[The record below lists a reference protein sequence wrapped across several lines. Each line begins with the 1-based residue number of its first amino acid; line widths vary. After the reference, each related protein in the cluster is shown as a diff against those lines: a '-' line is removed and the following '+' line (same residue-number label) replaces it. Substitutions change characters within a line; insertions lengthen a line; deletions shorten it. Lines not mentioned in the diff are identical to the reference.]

1 MVGAD
6 DGCGGGGVSRGSSV
20 HIELSNETGEKG
32 SVDGGAW
39 VLGGEVENI
48 RD

>member
-1 MVGAD
+1 MGAD
-6 DGCGGGGVSRGSSV
+6 DGSGGGVSRGSSV
-20 HIELSNETGEKG
+20 RTELFNKTGEKR